1 MRLMF
6 TPDQLN
12 TMYLAIDN
20 IEQANKNE
28 MTVIQ
33 TIHNHE
39 VKSMCKIIKLKLREY
54 AKAQLTGLV

>member
-1 MRLMF
+1 MNF

-20 IEQANKNE
+20 IEQANENE

-33 TIHNHE
+33 TIHNYE
-39 VKSMCKIIKLKLREY
+39 VQSMCKIIKMKLKNY
-54 AKAQLTGLV
+54 AKKQLTGLV

>member
-1 MRLMF
+1 MNF

-20 IEQANKNE
+20 IEQANEDE

-39 VKSMCKIIKLKLREY
+39 VQKMCKIIKMKLKNY
-54 AKAQLTGLV
+54 AKKQLTGLV

>member
-1 MRLMF
+1 MNF

-20 IEQANKNE
+20 IEQANEDE
-28 MTVIQ
+28 MKVIQ

-39 VKSMCKIIKLKLREY
+39 VQSMCKIIKMKLKRY
-54 AKAQLTGLV
+54 AKKQLTGLV

>member
-1 MRLMF
+1 MNF

-20 IEQANKNE
+20 IEQANEDE
-28 MTVIQ
+28 MKVIQ

-39 VKSMCKIIKLKLREY
+39 VKSMCTIIKMKLKNY
-54 AKAQLTGLV
+54 AKKQLTGLV

>member
-1 MRLMF
+1 MNF

-20 IEQANKNE
+20 IEQANKDE

-33 TIHNHE
+33 TIHNYE
-39 VKSMCKIIKLKLREY
+39 VQSMCKIIKMKLKNY
-54 AKAQLTGLV
+54 AKKQLTGLV